1 MVDKILLDT
10 NILINILRFDDF
22 PDNWE
27 NYIKYISSISVLETQ
42 VGIRTARE
50 SRIVNSLLSVFDKK
64 SRIVVPV
71 LNDYYLAGK
80 VISRLHKPA
89 EKIFRDA
96 LIAVC
101 AKQIGA
107 ELWTNDKKDIP
118 KISKL
123 LKIKFRVFNDSRS

>member
-1 MVDKILLDT
+1 MADKILLDT

-22 PDNWE
+22 PDHWE
-27 NYIKYISSISVLETQ
+27 NHIKYISSISVLETQ
-42 VGIRTARE
+42 AGIRTARE
-50 SRIVNSLLSVFDKK
+50 SRIVNSLLSAFDNR
-64 SRIVVPV
+64 SRIIVPV

-80 VISRLHKPA
+80 VISKLHKPA

-107 ELWTNDKKDIP
+107 ELWTKDKKDLP
-118 KISKL
+118 KISKS
-123 LKIKFRVFNDSRS
+123 LKIKFRIFNN